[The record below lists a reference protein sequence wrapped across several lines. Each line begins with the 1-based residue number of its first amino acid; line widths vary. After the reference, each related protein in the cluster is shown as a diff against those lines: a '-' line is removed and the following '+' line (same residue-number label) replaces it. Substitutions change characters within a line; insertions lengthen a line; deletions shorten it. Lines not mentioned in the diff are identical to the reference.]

1 MYKKSLYSS
10 LYGYSDA
17 GDIDSHYSTTGNVFF
32 MSGAAI
38 SWLSKKQ
45 PVVAF
50 STTETEYIVLCTAAQ
65 EATWLR
71 RLLTDIKAPPVR
83 STVIR
88 QENQSDI
95 AIAKN
100 SVSHAR
106 TKHIDV
112 KIYFV
117 REALSNGSIELI
129 YFPMEQMVADLLVK
143 LNQSPM
149 INFRLFV

>member
-1 MYKKSLYSS
+1 
-10 LYGYSDA
+10 
-17 GDIDSHYSTTGNVFF
+17 
-32 MSGAAI
+32 MSGAAV

-45 PVVAF
+45 PVVAL
-50 STTETEYIVLCTAAQ
+50 STTEAEYIALCTAAQ

-71 RLLTDIKAPPVR
+71 RLLTDIKAPPER

-88 QENQSDI
+88 EDNQSAI
-95 AIAKN
+95 AIAKD

-112 KIYFV
+112 KIHFI

-129 YFPMEQMVADLLVK
+129 YCLTEQMVADLLTKPVSRDRFEALRLRMGLGDLQGVK
-143 LNQSPM
+143 P
-149 INFRLFV
+149 I

>member
-1 MYKKSLYSS
+1 
-10 LYGYSDA
+10 
-17 GDIDSHYSTTGNVFF
+17 
-32 MSGAAI
+32 MSGAAV

-45 PVVAF
+45 PVVAL
-50 STTETEYIVLCTAAQ
+50 STTEAEYIALCTAAQ

-83 STVIR
+83 SIVIK
-88 QENQSDI
+88 EDNQSAN

-112 KIYFV
+112 KIHFV
-117 REALSNGSIELI
+117 REALSNGSIELTYCPTVSFNI
-129 YFPMEQMVADLLVK
+129 LLCIA
-143 LNQSPM
+143 QSTLAYVHTLGN
-149 INFRLFV
+149 IGQSRTWLSEVLDQTSAQHSASVLHHHY